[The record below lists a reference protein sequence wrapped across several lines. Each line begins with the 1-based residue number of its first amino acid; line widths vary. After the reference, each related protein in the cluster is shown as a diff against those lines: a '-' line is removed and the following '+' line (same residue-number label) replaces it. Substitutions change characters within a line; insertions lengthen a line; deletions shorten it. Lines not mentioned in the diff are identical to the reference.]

1 MKKGFFIIL
10 SFSVLALLQV
20 SFLPHFLLWGWTLNL
35 VLIFLVILASFASF
49 KAGIEA
55 ALAGGFFLDIY
66 SSLPFG
72 FWLILSLMLFFL
84 VRYIFRNYVRIP
96 QYI

>member
-1 MKKGFFIIL
+1 M
-10 SFSVLALLQV
+10 
-20 SFLPHFLLWGWTLNL
+20 
-35 VLIFLVILASFASF
+35 LIFLTILAFFSSF
-49 KAGIEA
+49 KAGIEG

-72 FWLILSLMLFFL
+72 FWIILSLVLFFS
-84 VRYIFRNYVRIP
+84 VRYIFRNYGRIP

>member
-1 MKKGFFIIL
+1 MTKGFLVAL
-10 SFSVLALLQV
+10 SFFILAMLQV
-20 SFLPHFLLWGWTLNL
+20 SFLPHFPLWGWTPNL
-35 VLIFLVILASFASF
+35 VLIFLVIPAFFAST
-49 KAGIEA
+49 KTGIVA

-72 FWLILSLMLFFL
+72 LWIILSFMLFFA
-84 VRYIFRNYVRIP
+84 VRYILKNYVRLP